1 MSYSSGPWEVA
12 TSLDPT
18 VCFSIKSDGALIAQI
33 VKTGSPIRPAESI
46 GNPNWFIDNDLDNV
60 TTLANANLIAAAP
73 DLLKAL
79 ELSLEAL
86 TMAYPKYK
94 HDRVRQSEAII
105 LARAVIA
112 KAKGGGM

>member
-33 VKTGSPIRPAESI
+33 VKTGSPMRPKESI

-60 TTLANANLIAAAP
+60 TTLANANLISSAP

-79 ELSLEAL
+79 ELSLGAL
-86 TMAYPKYK
+86 MMAYPKYK

-112 KAKGGGM
+112 KAKGGEM

>member
-33 VKTGSPIRPAESI
+33 VKTGSPMRPKESI

-73 DLLKAL
+73 VLLEAL

-86 TMAYPKYK
+86 AMAYPRYK
-94 HDRVRQSEAII
+94 HDRIRQSEAII
-105 LARAVIA
+105 SARAAIA
-112 KAKGGGM
+112 RAKG